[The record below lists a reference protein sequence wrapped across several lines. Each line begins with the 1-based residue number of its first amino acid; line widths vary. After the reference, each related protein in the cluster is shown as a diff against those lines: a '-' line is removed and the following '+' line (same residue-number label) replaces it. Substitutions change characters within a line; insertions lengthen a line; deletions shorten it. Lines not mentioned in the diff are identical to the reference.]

1 MKFFLSLLVVLLFS
15 LSSTAQQYDLR
26 LNLSKGQHY
35 TQSMVMNLNMAQSIA
50 GQDVTIASAMQFDFD
65 QTIKSISKNGDFVIE
80 SEYSHIIIDVDLMG
94 QKMFYDSR
102 VRDTSGSDMANTY
115 AKIFEKVIG
124 RKFTVT
130 ISPKGKVME
139 VKGLKEIMASLE
151 KASSEPA
158 AKKLIGETFDEKK
171 LISNYESAYKIF
183 PDNPVKI
190 GDSWTQKRS
199 VESIFP
205 IELNAGYTLKEVNN
219 GIAKIVA
226 TGDFNMKNDDVE
238 ANGIK
243 MKTDLAGNYDG
254 VYQMD
259 INTGMSN
266 TAAIS
271 MPIKGTMEVMGLEFP
286 VTVNTSMQTT
296 TTAVN

>member
-1 MKFFLSLLVVLLFS
+1 MKFFLSFLVCLS
-15 LSSTAQQYDLR
+15 LGFNSIAQQYDLK
-26 LNLSKGQHY
+26 LNLNKGQHF

-50 GQDVTIASAMQFDFD
+50 GQDVSIASAMQFDFD
-65 QTIKSISKNGDFVIE
+65 QTVKSITKTGDFVIE

-94 QKMFYDSR
+94 QKMFYDSKGK
-102 VRDTSGSDMANTY
+102 DSSSSDLTNTY
-115 AKIFEKVIG
+115 AAIFSNIIG
-124 RKFTVT
+124 KKFTVT
-130 ISPKGKVME
+130 ISPKGQVTD
-139 VKGLKEIMASLE
+139 VKGLKEIM
-151 KASSEPA
+151 SSAAKVSSDPA

-171 LISNYESAYKIF
+171 LISNYESSYKIF
-183 PDNPVKI
+183 PDNPVKV

-226 TGDFNMKNDDVE
+226 TGDFNMKDDDVE

-243 MKTDLAGNYDG
+243 MKTDLVGNYDG

-259 INTGMSN
+259 VNTGMSN

-271 MPIKGTMEVMGLEFP
+271 MPVKGTMEVM
-286 VTVNTSMQTT
+286 
-296 TTAVN
+296 